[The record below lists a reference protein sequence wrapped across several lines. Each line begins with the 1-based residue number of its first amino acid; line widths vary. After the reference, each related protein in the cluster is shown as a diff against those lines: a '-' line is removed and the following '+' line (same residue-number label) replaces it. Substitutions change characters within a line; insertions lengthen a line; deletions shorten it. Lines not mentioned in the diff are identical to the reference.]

1 MFRKPIIWIVFVLLA
16 AVSIY
21 VAVTFFPQAF
31 PIVTM
36 DLQMDRVAALQKAND
51 LADRYQWGP
60 EGYDQAASFSGD
72 QHVQYYVELEAGGN
86 EALREMMQ
94 SGLYHPYT
102 WTVRHYHPG
111 ETLETLVT
119 FKPDGDPY
127 GFSSRL
133 PEDDP
138 GPSIPA
144 DSARAIAED
153 MARSEW
159 QVDFSP
165 YRLVES
171 SEDVRLGGRTDHT
184 FVYER
189 TDVKIGQAYYRL
201 KLSVAG
207 DQLTEVKRLV
217 NVPEAFDRRYE
228 EMRSRNEML
237 SMFGTGFIILLY
249 GVVGILV
256 GLFYLLKQRYL
267 LWRKPL
273 LWALFIALLQ
283 VFMLVNRWPLM
294 WMSYDTALS
303 PTNFYLQRFLL
314 FIGVFIGETLL
325 LAVTFMVAESLSRK
339 AFPHHAQFWKL
350 WRKEPAST
358 PHVWGLTL
366 GGYLW
371 VPLTLAYVI
380 GFYWVTSHFFGW
392 WSPSDVL
399 FQPDLLATYFPWL
412 TSIAISLHAGFWEE
426 TLFRAIPL
434 AGAVLLGRRYGKTG
448 VWLFGA
454 LILQALVFGAGHAN
468 YPQQPAYARIAE
480 LFVPFLFYGIIYVV
494 FGLLPVI
501 IAHFTVDVVWIALPL
516 FVSTAEGIWVDRALV
531 IILTLVPLWVI
542 LVSRLRTGQWL
553 SIKPFL
559 NRTWS
564 PPPPKTSQ
572 ETTDQPVSTSMSTGC
587 RRALWGVGLAG
598 IVLWLVFSSF
608 GQQATP
614 LHLRKTGAI
623 DYAQTELTLRGIELP
638 ETYRTLSRISQ
649 PLGTDDRFVWQTG
662 GVPAYDS
669 LMDDYLSP
677 PRWMVRYATFE
688 GDVEERAE
696 EHLFYLGN
704 DGELFRYT
712 HKLPESRS
720 GARLEED
727 DARDLAVQH
736 IKTRYNLN
744 ADTLM
749 EVSAEP
755 SKLPERTDWTFA
767 FADTSRYPLS
777 TGQARIWVRIGG
789 DQITDTYTEIY
800 VPEEWTRAER
810 NQTNVLDILNT
821 TAGGLLL
828 GVLFAGVIAG
838 IISWSRKRFSV
849 RLFLITA
856 GVVLLIRIVLSANSW
871 PSIIARF
878 ATAQPW
884 DIQTLIVLIGIAIG
898 AIVVSLALGMVVG
911 YLSSWVP
918 RQSPQKRGVVLAVL
932 AALSLQGIAS
942 VVLHTSPSLEPSW
955 SDYRVLG
962 DMIPFVSLT
971 LGSVI
976 GFLMLSAFFLLTF
989 RYIST
994 LTHFGGRRP
1003 VLLVLLSLVAGFI
1016 LAGEYEVPTV
1026 WAFLLATVVLGGLLL
1041 FLYLCLFRHQLNLV
1055 WIFTATFVV
1064 LDKLAEAVSFT
1075 QSLFW
1080 LGIGCSIVI
1089 VVMLGVVF
1097 FLMFSRS
1104 QTDA

>member
-1 MFRKPIIWIVFVLLA
+1 MFRKPITWIVFVLLA
-16 AVSIY
+16 ALSTF
-21 VAVTFFPQAF
+21 VAVIFFPQAF
-31 PIVTM
+31 PIVSM
-36 DLQMDRVAALQKAND
+36 DLQMDREAALQKAD
-51 LADRYQWGP
+51 ELAGRYQWGP
-60 EGYDQAASFSGD
+60 EEYDQAASFSGD
-72 QHVQYYVELEAGGN
+72 QQVQYYVELEAGGN

-94 SGLYHPYT
+94 SGLYHPYI
-102 WTVRHYHPG
+102 WTVRHYRSG
-111 ETLETLVT
+111 ESLETLVM
-119 FKPDGDPY
+119 FKPNGDPY

-138 GPSIPA
+138 GASIPA
-144 DSARAIAED
+144 DSARTIAED
-153 MARSEW
+153 LARSEW

-165 YRLVES
+165 YQLVES

-189 TDVKIGQAYYRL
+189 TDEQIGQAFYRL
-201 KLSVAG
+201 QLTVAG
-207 DQLTEVKRLV
+207 DQLTGLQRLV
-217 NVPEAFDRRYE
+217 KVPDAFDRRYE

-237 SMFGTGFIILLY
+237 SMFGMGIIVLLY
-249 GVVGILV
+249 GVVGILI

-273 LWALFIALLQ
+273 IWAAFIALLQ

-294 WMSYDTALS
+294 WMNYDTALS

-371 VPLTLAYVI
+371 VPLTFAYVI
-380 GFYWVTSHFFGW
+380 GFYWVASRVLGW

-412 TSIAISLHAGFWEE
+412 SSIAISLHAGFWEE

-434 AGAVLLGRRYGKTG
+434 AGAVLLGRRFGKTG
-448 VWLFGA
+448 VWLVGA

-480 LFVPFLFYGIIYVV
+480 LFVPFLFYGVIYLV

-516 FVSTAEGIWVDRALV
+516 FVSTADGIWVDRALV
-531 IILTLVPLWVI
+531 IVLTLVPLWVI
-542 LVSRLRTGQWL
+542 LVSRLRTGKWL

-564 PPPPKTSQ
+564 PPLPKTIDESM
-572 ETTDQPVSTSMSTGC
+572 DQPVSTSISTGC

-598 IVLWLVFSSF
+598 IVLWLVFTSF
-608 GQQATP
+608 DQQTIP
-614 LHLRKTGAI
+614 LHLRKTEAI
-623 DYAQTELTLRGIELP
+623 DYAQTELTRRGIELP
-638 ETYRTLSRISQ
+638 ESYRTLTRVSQ

-662 GVPAYDS
+662 GIPAYDS

-677 PRWMVRYATFE
+677 PRWLVRYATFE

-696 EHLFYLGN
+696 EYLFFLGN
-704 DGELFRYT
+704 EGELFRYT
-712 HKLPESRS
+712 HKLPESQV
-720 GARLEED
+720 GARLVED
-727 DARDLAVQH
+727 DARDLAIQH

-800 VPEEWTRAER
+800 VPEEWTREER
-810 NQTNVLDILNT
+810 NRTHVLDILNT

-828 GVLFAGVIAG
+828 GVVCAGFISG
-838 IISWSRKRFSV
+838 IIFWSRKRFSV
-849 RLFLITA
+849 RLFLSVA
-856 GVVLLIRIVLSANSW
+856 GVVLLVRIVLSANSW
-871 PSIIARF
+871 PSIVARF

-884 DIQTLIVLIGIAIG
+884 DIQTLIVLISIAIG
-898 AIVVSLALGMVVG
+898 AVVASLALGIVIG
-911 YLSSWVP
+911 FLRTWIP
-918 RQSPQKRGVVLAVL
+918 HQGLQKQGVVLAVL
-932 AALSLQGIAS
+932 AALGTQGFAS
-942 VVLHTSPSLEPSW
+942 VVLHASPSLEPYW
-955 SDYRVLG
+955 SDYTVLG
-962 DMIPFVSLT
+962 NMAPFISLT
-971 LGSVI
+971 LGSVMH
-976 GFLMLSAFFLLTF
+976 FLMMAAFFLLTF
-989 RYIST
+989 RYISA
-994 LTHFGGRRP
+994 LTHFGGKRLI
-1003 VLLVLLSLVAGFI
+1003 LLVLLSLVAGFI
-1016 LAGEYEVPTV
+1016 IAGEYNVPTV

-1064 LDKLAEAVSFT
+1064 LEKLAQAVAFT
-1075 QSLFW
+1075 QPFFW
-1080 LGIGCSIVI
+1080 LGIGSS
-1089 VVMLGVVF
+1089 VVVVAVLGILF
-1097 FLMFSRS
+1097 FLMFSRP